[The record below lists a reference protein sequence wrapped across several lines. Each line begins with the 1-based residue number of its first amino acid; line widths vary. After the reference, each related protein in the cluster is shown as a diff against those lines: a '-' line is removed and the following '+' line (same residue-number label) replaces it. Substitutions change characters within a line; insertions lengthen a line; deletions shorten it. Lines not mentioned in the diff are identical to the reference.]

1 MDWDACFRVSPRIP
15 ILVFWVVFISIF
27 TVDEHVTSEII
38 KSNPYLLTT
47 KLILNICITYWL
59 VVDALAKGIDD
70 RENLG
75 WYIVASILV
84 TEIALPI
91 YMVHSRGWFG
101 AAKTIPKFTIMALA
115 AAVVMALINGLIH
128 VLSNTIS

>member
-1 MDWDACFRVSPRIP
+1 MDWDAGFRVNPRIP
-15 ILVFWVVFISIF
+15 IIVFWVVFISIM
-27 TVDEHVTSEII
+27 TVDEHVAAEII
-38 KSNPYLLTT
+38 KSTPYRLST

-59 VVDALAKGIDD
+59 VVDALAKGMYD
-70 RENLG
+70 RENLNL
-75 WYIVASILV
+75 YIVGSVLV

-101 AAKTIPKFTIMALA
+101 AVKTMPKFTIMALA
-115 AAVVMALINGLIH
+115 AAVVMALIDGLIH